1 MEQTERTYVM
11 YVRTSSGVL
20 RKIDGAFAHPIS
32 WVISFKIC
40 QNRKPSMKVEW
51 NGESE
56 GGKKHIKTTYGW
68 KARKFVITVYSLIC
82 FNHIAGLGKR

>member
-1 MEQTERTYVM
+1 MNGEHIETERSYVH
-11 YVRTSSGVL
+11 GVL

-51 NGESE
+51 NGELH
-56 GGKKHIKTTYGW
+56 GKRLGTTHGW
-68 KARKFVITVYSLIC
+68 KARKFVVTV
-82 FNHIAGLGKR
+82 AV